1 MLIYQAQDRTP
12 YTYLI
17 GWSNHNKYYYGVR
30 FAKGCHPSDLWNP
43 YKTSSKHV
51 KRFIEECGDP
61 DILIIRKTF
70 FDIESAR
77 IWEENVLT
85 RLKVV
90 DRSDFLNKTANKS
103 IPPGLNLGC
112 KYTEES
118 KRKMSEGQK
127 ARGGNGPKKH
137 SEETKRK
144 MSEKRKGH
152 KPALGSKWTEEQ
164 KLKQSILLKSRWN
177 NQYTKG
183 D

>member
-51 KRFIEECGDP
+51 KHFTEKYGDP
-61 DILIIRKTF
+61 DIIIVRRTF
-70 FDIESAR
+70 SDIESAR
-77 IWEENVLT
+77 LWEEKVLT
-85 RLKVV
+85 RLNVIG
-90 DRSDFLNKTANKS
+90 RTEFLNKTTNKS
-103 IPPGLNLGC
+103 RPIWSNLGY
-112 KYTEES
+112 KYSEET
-118 KRKMSEGQK
+118 KCRMSEGQK

-144 MSEKRKGH
+144 MSEKRKDRT
-152 KPALGSKWTEEQ
+152 LTW
-164 KLKQSILLKSRWN
+164 I
-177 NQYTKG
+177 
-183 D
+183 